1 MGAEVEAPRR
11 MSSLARHGA
20 WGCVV
25 AWLSPGASHP
35 WIGGSDEQHHES
47 IPAEVIAAVQ
57 EALFVLMSEA
67 AEGLSQALSS
77 PDRERNPDWFVD
89 DRRRLEHACVLL
101 DSLGWDVDVIAS
113 EPVRSTSI
121 VMARDLVRRSSPIC
135 RCLREAGAE
144 ASDRWRAERG
154 KPARKEQIVREVE
167 LLRELAVT
175 LEQGAGG
182 ASGE

>member
-1 MGAEVEAPRR
+1 
-11 MSSLARHGA
+11 
-20 WGCVV
+20 
-25 AWLSPGASHP
+25 
-35 WIGGSDEQHHES
+35 
-47 IPAEVIAAVQ
+47 
-57 EALFVLMSEA
+57 MSEA

-113 EPVRSTSI
+113 EPVEINLDRYGE
-121 VMARDLVRRSSPIC
+121 D
-135 RCLREAGAE
+135 LREAIESYLPLLEEQEAE